1 MPNQLEVNFT
11 FTDAERQAITE
22 HLLGLKVNPYK
33 FYPAFKS
40 QARHAIGDL
49 PKFARFLEFMEH
61 QRSISSYD
69 YPFVFIENCPTDP
82 ELPDFGN
89 DNPVQEKYD
98 KKKTFVAECFL
109 QIYAELSAQHP
120 ISYINVNDGDV
131 FQDIFTKESLRYTQ
145 SQKSGGTIYFHK
157 DFPNH
162 FVRPDFV
169 NILSLRSH
177 RDNEIYN
184 TFVSN
189 KDILNNLSTETRN
202 KLRQCEFYTPYDD
215 ITVSTSNIALGRA
228 PDHAILSGV
237 HHMRFFETRTIG
249 LNPAA
254 QAAVDELL
262 IVAHRYKKVRQM
274 NPNDFVA
281 ICNNL
286 SLHGRE
292 IHHINNRVES
302 NRRWSLKT
310 VNVQCAAPHLKH
322 FIDGTDYLVN
332 G

>member
-1 MPNQLEVNFT
+1 MPNELATAFI
-11 FTDAERQAITE
+11 FTDKERNAITE
-22 HLLGLKVNPYK
+22 HLLGLKISPYK
-33 FYPAFKS
+33 FYPAFKN
-40 QARHAIGDL
+40 QLRYAIADL
-49 PKFARFLEFMEH
+49 PNFARFLEFMEH
-61 QRSISSYD
+61 QHGLSTYAF
-69 YPFVFIENCPTDP
+69 PFVFIENCPIDP
-82 ELPDFGN
+82 ELPEVGN
-89 DNPVQEKYD
+89 DNPVQAKYE

-109 QIYAELSAQHP
+109 QLYAELSAQHP
-120 ISYINVNDGDV
+120 ISYRNVNDGDV
-131 FQDIFTKESLRYTQ
+131 FQDIFTQESLRYTQ

-177 RDNEIYN
+177 HENEIYN

-189 KDILNNLSTETRN
+189 KDMLDNLPTETIN

-215 ITVSTSNIALGRA
+215 ITVSSSTVELGKAPNHPILVGSN
-228 PDHAILSGV
+228 
-237 HHMRFFETRTIG
+237 HMRFFENRTIG
-249 LNPAA
+249 LNPEA

-262 IVAHRYKKVRQM
+262 KIAHRYKKIRKM
-274 NPNDFVA
+274 RPGDFVA
-281 ICNNL
+281 ICDSL

-292 IHHINNRVES
+292 IYSIVDQAES

-310 VNVQCAAPHLKH
+310 VNVQCSAPHLRH
-322 FIDGTDYLVN
+322 FIGGTDYLVN